1 MKKGHAITIYVD
13 DGSASTW
20 EDLNMDETTEVVVKG
35 KRFVVKKFGQWEKLY
50 DGNYKCS
57 HCGAWFCTRDD
68 YGNPEDK
75 MPDYKYCPNCGAS
88 METDSE

>member
-35 KRFVVKKFGQWEKLY
+35 KRFVVKKFGQWEHL
-50 DGNYKCS
+50 
-57 HCGAWFCTRDD
+57 
-68 YGNPEDK
+68 
-75 MPDYKYCPNCGAS
+75 
-88 METDSE
+88 